1 VSLATGLRRA
11 LGLRTVVA
19 GRGLRCDFY
28 KGDAVKQL
36 LLAVGTLFTILMLG
50 ETARA
55 CSCAIT
61 LGMVGTSVSADG
73 GVVVHWNGLPPETR
87 ESMVMRGPGGES
99 LAFAATSWESGRVCG
114 PGFSVLLPAA
124 PLVVGAAYELSATIE
139 KSGTY
144 TATFTA
150 VAPIVGEDPT
160 PTVDF
165 ERVEHRRQHGD
176 RGASCY
182 YTDVPESLTWDYTA
196 LVTVSAPGA
205 LDGRFIVVAHADNAP
220 ASSWVDAGSIDGAD
234 ASTFLQ
240 LPLPDPDACVNV
252 EVYNAQGES
261 VLSVA
266 RCQPDRC
273 TTIESWNYPRPGDPR
288 RPTAPTTCEL
298 TPDPDADASADPDAD
313 AGADAGAD
321 ASSDSDS
328 GADAEADP
336 GEDAS
341 PDPGEDA
348 APAAAGPG
356 SGCDARTTPPTGH
369 ALWLLAALAALGWR
383 RRRARSSR
391 TSAL

>member
-1 VSLATGLRRA
+1 M
-11 LGLRTVVA
+11 
-19 GRGLRCDFY
+19 
-28 KGDAVKQL
+28 KQL
-36 LLAVGTLFTILMLG
+36 LLTVGALFTILMLG
-50 ETARA
+50 EAARA
-55 CSCAIT
+55 CSCGIT
-61 LGMVGTSVSADG
+61 LGMVGESVSADG

-87 ESMVMRGPGGES
+87 ESMVLRGPGGES
-99 LAFAATSWESGRVCG
+99 LAFATTSWESGRVCG
-114 PGFSVLLPAA
+114 PGFSVLLPVA
-124 PLVVGAAYELSATIE
+124 PLVVGASYELTAAIE
-139 KSGTY
+139 KGGTY

-150 VAPIVGEDPT
+150 VAPIVGDDPT
-160 PTVDF
+160 PTVEF
-165 ERVEHRRQHGD
+165 ERVKHGRQHGD
-176 RGASCY
+176 RGSSCY

-205 LDGRFIVVAHADNAP
+205 LDGRFIVEVRADNAP
-220 ASSWVDAGSIDGAD
+220 APSWVDAGSIGGSDG
-234 ASTFLQ
+234 STFLQ

-288 RPTAPTTCEL
+288 RPTTPTTCEL
-298 TPDPDADASADPDAD
+298 TEDPDADASADPDAD

-321 ASSDSDS
+321 ASPDS
-328 GADAEADP
+328 GA
-336 GEDAS
+336 DAS

-348 APAAAGPG
+348 APAAAGPA
-356 SGCDARTTPPTGH
+356 SGCDAGTTPPTGH